1 MLKCSAPGPPSVT
14 GFLLPAHQ
22 PLHPSYVYHPVQTEE
37 HFLAMNHR
45 HRLLGEF
52 IKQSK
57 NGCATLRLSGQDG
70 QASYPVY
77 GLGTSVQGCIDVHR
91 TEGVTSVEVQIEG
104 ILKLEQV
111 AGGGTTTYKLC
122 WCKNILWV
130 KDRLRGLPC
139 PNSLRFA
146 LSLPTTFSDGEKTFP
161 LPPSYEAHL
170 SGLPGFRAYIHYAL
184 TAQVV
189 KPDDVPNMV
198 KSAFLRK
205 DDWAIATPVLY
216 RPRSRPPAAIP
227 PPLVTHPHYGLTETI
242 KWKAATSTILA
253 NGCGQGIIVKVCC
266 SPSSYMRNST
276 SIRWQLH
283 LPTPRIFCVQQP
295 IPFYISFHAS
305 SVALALFK
313 PLAPFTCPS
322 VRKMQITRIRL
333 MRQTSVDICN
343 ALIFGTKSD
352 MWTVDCIGE
361 AAFKHIGEGSDWL
374 AYSGEVF
381 IANHITLGGFRAG
394 GFSVRDCLVL
404 TVNPTDL
411 TTSPF
416 KEMRMVVP
424 IQFTTDRWIEGGP
437 DLTLY
442 GSGLEI
448 ASGEPDFPH
457 ELPDQ

>member
-1 MLKCSAPGPPSVT
+1 
-14 GFLLPAHQ
+14 
-22 PLHPSYVYHPVQTEE
+22 
-37 HFLAMNHR
+37 MNAR
-45 HRLLGEF
+45 HRLPDEF

-70 QASYPVY
+70 QASLPVY
-77 GLGTSVQGCIDVHR
+77 GLGTSIQGRVDVHR
-91 TEGVTSVEVQIEG
+91 TEGVTSVEVEFKG

-122 WCKNILWV
+122 SGKNILWV
-130 KDRLRGLPC
+130 KDRLRDLPC
-139 PNSLRFA
+139 PDSLRFS

-189 KPDDVPNMV
+189 KPDDVPNIV

-227 PPLVTHPHYGLTETI
+227 PPLVTHPQRLLLQY
-242 KWKAATSTILA
+242 LA
-253 NGCGQGIIVKVCC
+253 NRCDQGIIAK
-266 SPSSYMRNST
+266 
-276 SIRWQLH
+276 LH

-295 IPFYISFHAS
+295 IPFCLSFHAS
-305 SVALALFK
+305 STTLASFR
-313 PLAPFTCPS
+313 PLAPFTRPS
-322 VRKMQITRIRL
+322 VRKMQTTRIRL

-343 ALIFGTKSD
+343 TLMFGTKSD

-381 IANHITLGGFRAG
+381 IADHITLGGFRAG
-394 GFSVRDCLVL
+394 GFSE
-404 TVNPTDL
+404 T
-411 TTSPF
+411 
-416 KEMRMVVP
+416 RMVVP
-424 IQFTTDRWIEGGP
+424 IQFTTDPWIEDGP
-437 DLTLY
+437 GPTLY
-442 GSGLEI
+442 GPSLEG
-448 ASGEPDFPH
+448 ASGSP
-457 ELPDQ
+457 ELPHQ

>member
-1 MLKCSAPGPPSVT
+1 MAIYRPTSVSVHTLKRPAPGPVSLTV
-14 GFLLPAHQ
+14 FLLLTHQ
-22 PLHPSYVYHPVQTEE
+22 PLHPSHVCHPIQTEE
-37 HFLAMNHR
+37 HFLAMNDR
-45 HRLLGEF
+45 HRLPGEF

-57 NGCATLRLSGQDG
+57 NGYATLRLSGQDG
-70 QASYPVY
+70 QSSYPVY
-77 GLGTSVQGCIDVHR
+77 GLGTSVQGHVDVHR

-130 KDRLRGLPC
+130 KDRLRDLPC
-139 PNSLRFA
+139 PNSSRFT

-253 NGCGQGIIVKVCC
+253 NGCGQGIIVK
-266 SPSSYMRNST
+266 
-276 SIRWQLH
+276 LH

-411 TTSPF
+411 IVSPF

-424 IQFTTDRWIEGGP
+424 IQFTTDRWIEDGP
-437 DLTLY
+437 GLTLY
-442 GSGLEI
+442 GPGLEI
-448 ASGEPDFPH
+448 ASGELDFPH
-457 ELPDQ
+457 ELPYQ